1 MRLKKVS
8 IKKYLVA
15 FVNLIALNSCSQ
27 NPEPETY
34 LIPQGFT
41 GRVNVVF
48 NREDGAPHK
57 YENGRRVYQIP
68 ANGIL
73 LTQFK
78 DEYGVVDRLYYYVD
92 SNGKRTPL
100 HVYKHDYNT
109 DGTVKRIVTD
119 SNEVGIFLDG
129 TTGQY
134 NNSDNTKSVK
144 WQEFAVYSYKGLD
157 KMEPMDSFTNRV
169 KKFIGFDL

>member
-1 MRLKKVS
+1 MIAL
-8 IKKYLVA
+8 
-15 FVNLIALNSCSQ
+15 VNLFALSSCSQ
-27 NPEPETY
+27 NPDLETY
-34 LIPQGFT
+34 LIPQGFK
-41 GRVNVVF
+41 GRVNIVF
-48 NREDGAPHK
+48 NREDGVPPK

-78 DEYGVVDRLYYYVD
+78 DEYGFVDRLYYYVD

-100 HVYKHDYNT
+100 PVYKQESNP
-109 DGTVKRIVTD
+109 DGTVKWIVTD

-134 NNSDNTKSVK
+134 NNSSNTKSVK
-144 WQEFAVYSYKGLD
+144 WQEFAVYSYKGFQQI
-157 KMEPMDSFTNRV
+157 EPMDSFTKRV